1 MPHPP
6 KHKTSK
12 KDRAVVRA
20 RRSRQRKREKDE
32 FAHIEYLKSQL
43 DEKGIPLDIL
53 HTDEELLNNEQ
64 KFVVR
69 IMKELSKFD
78 PLSIT
83 NLIDEYY
90 DDDTIDEIVEYYY
103 SNKQNKT
110 WSDRLFK
117 ATYNCLRITNLTYL
131 LKDDVLNHMD
141 ELFTHLTDTV
151 SEKDILTEEIM
162 VNIIEHC
169 KSDFLLEIN
178 MSEIINSLL
187 LVYVQNTDMCYNG
200 GMQNNSRK
208 IQSGGNLAILLLIF
222 LIIIFLWYILQDKKS
237 TVSTEKMPTRVATE
251 ADYAQLRMKVERDR
265 KKRAEQYAAQQAA
278 ANQ

>member
-1 MPHPP
+1 
-6 KHKTSK
+6 
-12 KDRAVVRA
+12 
-20 RRSRQRKREKDE
+20 
-32 FAHIEYLKSQL
+32 
-43 DEKGIPLDIL
+43 
-53 HTDEELLNNEQ
+53 
-64 KFVVR
+64 
-69 IMKELSKFD
+69 
-78 PLSIT
+78 
-83 NLIDEYY
+83 
-90 DDDTIDEIVEYYY
+90 
-103 SNKQNKT
+103 
-110 WSDRLFK
+110 
-117 ATYNCLRITNLTYL
+117 
-131 LKDDVLNHMD
+131 MD

>member
-222 LIIIFLWYILQDKKS
+222 LIIIFLWYILQDKKL

>member
-69 IMKELSKFD
+69 ILKELSKFD

-208 IQSGGNLAILLLIF
+208 IQSGGNLAIF
-222 LIIIFLWYILQDKKS
+222 MVYF
-237 TVSTEKMPTRVATE
+237 TR
-251 ADYAQLRMKVERDR
+251 
-265 KKRAEQYAAQQAA
+265 
-278 ANQ
+278 